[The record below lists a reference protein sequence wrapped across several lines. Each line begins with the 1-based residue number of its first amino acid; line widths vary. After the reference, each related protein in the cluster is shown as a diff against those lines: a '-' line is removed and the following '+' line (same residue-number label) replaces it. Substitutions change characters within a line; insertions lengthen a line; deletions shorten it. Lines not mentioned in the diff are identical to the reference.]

1 MLAEGSINPSMTKL
15 VADNAVWVEKRR
27 HERREQERQPLASPR
42 RNTGGLVAYQLD
54 LMRPAVAPRRS
65 TRTILRG
72 SVVEALKDDGI
83 EPQNIQTINF
93 SVQPSMRN
101 GKKARPEGRS
111 QEWEARSPCDGF
123 TSLTLC
129 VCTYRRPE
137 FFTQFVRSV
146 EALIVPA
153 DVTFHLAVADNNAES
168 HYKLYIKDLLGR
180 LQCPASYGHEPAPGY
195 ASARNKALELALKTS
210 AELLAFVDDD
220 MTLDPNWL
228 LGQLRSYKEF
238 ACDVVGG
245 AIRGRRSR
253 HDTGR
258 RFAHGEERP
267 TIGTS
272 NVSFKRWI
280 VVEDGLGLRFDLRFN
295 ATGNEDKD
303 FFSAAHRGGARIIVS
318 SYPIVYDSI
327 GTGDARVMDLRN
339 KAQVCSVMYR
349 NEIVRLR
356 KEQSFPAAL
365 AAAIWGLRFGLK
377 SLPIYLD
384 YRVSRLFN
392 ASDRAA
398 QKHVSAYKNFQKMVQ
413 GFNGL
418 GGDYVAREAV
428 RRSLTY

>member
-1 MLAEGSINPSMTKL
+1 
-15 VADNAVWVEKRR
+15 VRR
-27 HERREQERQPLASPR
+27 
-42 RNTGGLVAYQLD
+42 
-54 LMRPAVAPRRS
+54 
-65 TRTILRG
+65 
-72 SVVEALKDDGI
+72 
-83 EPQNIQTINF
+83 
-93 SVQPSMRN
+93 
-101 GKKARPEGRS
+101 GR
-111 QEWEARSPCDGF
+111 
-123 TSLTLC
+123 
-129 VCTYRRPE
+129 
-137 FFTQFVRSV
+137 
-146 EALIVPA
+146 
-153 DVTFHLAVADNNAES
+153 
-168 HYKLYIKDLLGR
+168 
-180 LQCPASYGHEPAPGY
+180 
-195 ASARNKALELALKTS
+195 
-210 AELLAFVDDD
+210 
-220 MTLDPNWL
+220 
-228 LGQLRSYKEF
+228 
-238 ACDVVGG
+238 G

-280 VVEDGLGLRFDLRFN
+280 VVEGGLGLRFDFRFN

-318 SYPIVYDSI
+318 SYPIVYDSV
-327 GTGDARVMDLRN
+327 GTGDARVTDLRN
-339 KAQVCSVMYR
+339 KAQVSSVMYR

-398 QKHVSAYKNFQKMVQ
+398 QKQVSAYRNFQKMVQ
-413 GFNGL
+413 GFKGL
-418 GGDYVAREAV
+418 GGDYVARQAV